1 MGVLKKQRR
10 LLALWFQRLPTD
22 RLKRH
27 KPQTSGPLPLV
38 VAEKVQNALR
48 LSAVDQAATQLGLYI
63 GQPLANARAM
73 VPELEVV
80 AADRLADA
88 HLLEQLADW
97 CDRFTPAVALDPP
110 DGLFLDITGAAHL
123 FGGEKK
129 LLGRICSILRARSFT
144 VQAAIAGTAKAAHAL
159 ARHRDGCIVEKGAEA
174 QAVSPL
180 PIEALQLG
188 PVITHAFRRAG
199 LKTIGQAAG
208 RKRSEIVSRFG
219 AATLTV
225 MDEALGQGERPIS
238 PRRLLPDFWQTENFA
253 EPVLTLDVI
262 LIALQS
268 LATKLSAVMEREG
281 VGARRLEASFFRS
294 DGAIRR
300 IAVEAGGPVRAVP
313 VIGRLFQERLA
324 SLADPLDPGFGFDL
338 IRLAALR
345 VERMETRASSFDA
358 AAQVQDEINFL
369 IDRLEVRFG
378 RGRVVRFYPQDSHV
392 PENAWL
398 AAPAQNR
405 RETAVSWQAVRSH
418 GEAPRRPLRLFTPP
432 ESIEVRDMPLRLQW
446 RKAWHAITQWEGP
459 ERIAMEWWRHEKLQ
473 AARDYYRAED
483 ETGRHYWVY
492 RDLSTV
498 PPKWFL
504 HGVFA

>member
-1 MGVLKKQRR
+1 M
-10 LLALWFQRLPTD
+10 WFQRLPTD

-27 KPQTSGPLPLV
+27 RPQTSGSLPLV
-38 VAEKVQNALR
+38 VAEKVQNAFR

-73 VPELEVV
+73 VPELEV
-80 AADRLADA
+80 AMADPLADA
-88 HLLEQLADW
+88 SLLEQLADW
-97 CDRFTPAVALDPP
+97 CDRFTPVVALDPP

-129 LLGRICSILRARSFT
+129 LLGRICGSLRAGNFAM
-144 VQAAIAGTAKAAHAL
+144 QAAMAGTAQAAHAL
-159 ARHRDGCIVEKGAEA
+159 ARHRDGRIVEEGEEA

-180 PIEALQLG
+180 PIEALQLD

-219 AATLTV
+219 AATLAV
-225 MDEALGQGERPIS
+225 MDEALGQGGRPIS
-238 PRRLLPDFWQTENFA
+238 PRRPPPDYWQAKSFA

-262 LIALQS
+262 QSTLQALAAG
-268 LATKLSAVMEREG
+268 LCIIMEQNG

-300 IAVEAGGPVRAVP
+300 IAVETGGPVRTVV
-313 VIGRLFQERLA
+313 VIGRLFQERFA

-338 IRLAALR
+338 IRLAAPR
-345 VERMETRASSFDA
+345 VERMEALASSLDA
-358 AAQVQDEINFL
+358 TAQTQGEINFL
-369 IDRLEVRFG
+369 IDRLAVRFG
-378 RGRVVRFYPQDSHV
+378 RRRVMRFYPQDSHV

-398 AAPAQNR
+398 ATPVQDAH
-405 RETAVSWQAVRSH
+405 ETAVSWQAIRAR
-418 GEAPRRPLRLFTPP
+418 GEAPRRPLRLFMPP
-432 ESIEVRDMPLRLQW
+432 EAIEIRHMPLRLQW
-446 RKAWHAITQWEGP
+446 RKAWHAIMQWEGP
-459 ERIAMEWWRHEKLQ
+459 ERIAMEWWRQETGQ
-473 AARDYYRAED
+473 VARDYYRAED
-483 ETGRHYWVY
+483 ETGRRYWIY
-492 RDLSTV
+492 CELSA

-504 HGVFA
+504 HGLFA

>member
-1 MGVLKKQRR
+1 
-10 LLALWFQRLPTD
+10 LALWFQHLPTD

-27 KPQTSGPLPLV
+27 KLENFGSLPLV
-38 VAEKVQNALR
+38 AAGTVKNALC
-48 LSAVDQAATQLGLYI
+48 LSAVDQVAARLGLYI

-73 VPELEVV
+73 VPELEVAV
-80 AADRLADA
+80 ADPLSDA
-88 HLLEQLADW
+88 SLLERLADW
-97 CDRFTPAVALDPP
+97 CDRFTPIVALDPP

-129 LLGRICSILRARSFT
+129 LLGGICGTLRAWNFA
-144 VQAAIAGTAKAAHAL
+144 VHAAIAGTAQAAHAL
-159 ARHRDGCIVEKGAEA
+159 ARHRDGCIVEEGEET
-174 QAVSPL
+174 QAISPL
-180 PIEALQLG
+180 PIEALKLD

-219 AATLTV
+219 AATLAV
-225 MDEALGQGERPIS
+225 MDEALGQGSRPIS
-238 PRRLLPDFWQTENFA
+238 PRRRPPGYWQAENFA

-262 LIALQS
+262 QSTLQALAAS
-268 LATKLSAVMEREG
+268 LCTVMERNG
-281 VGARRLEASFFRS
+281 VGARHLEASFFRS

-300 IAVEAGGPVRAVP
+300 IAVETGGPVRAVP
-313 VIGRLFQERLA
+313 VIGKLFQEKLA

-345 VERMETRASSFDA
+345 VERMEILASSFDA
-358 AAQVQDEINFL
+358 AAQARGEINFL
-369 IDRLEVRFG
+369 IDRLAVRFG
-378 RGRVVRFYPQDSHV
+378 RGRVVRLHPRDSHV
-392 PENAWL
+392 PENAWV
-398 AAPAQNR
+398 AIPAQNAH
-405 RETAVSWQAVRSH
+405 ETAASWQAIRTH

-432 ESIEVRDMPLRLQW
+432 ELIEIGHRPLRLRW

-459 ERIAMEWWRHEKLQ
+459 ERIAMEWWRQETNQ
-473 AARDYYRAED
+473 VARDYYRAED
-483 ETGRHYWVY
+483 ETGRRYWIY
-492 RDLSTV
+492 CELSA